1 MSDVD
6 KLVTDYF
13 SCSGYLVVPVSLED
27 SDLDNDIEYATN
39 GFVIRFPD
47 TEKRVSDKDMVAK
60 ILSKLPPRQAEILRL
75 YYMEG
80 YNSREI
86 KGWYGVS
93 AEWIRRLRNKGLRAA
108 AGAIDCENL

>member
-1 MSDVD
+1 MPDVD

-27 SDLDNDIEYATN
+27 SDLDNDIKYATN
-39 GFVIRFPD
+39 GA
-47 TEKRVSDKDMVAK
+47 EKRVSDKDMVAK
-60 ILSKLPPRQAEILRL
+60 VLSKLPPRQAEILRL